1 MSGRWKRAL
10 SVGVVLCLSVVA
22 GATAAPGAQAQT
34 LDLSLCDPR
43 QHTFTLNINNQFFP
57 LPVGQR
63 WIYSGKEQGQTIGL
77 RITVLNQTESFRFG
91 RTTVTTRV
99 VEELEWIDADGDGV
113 VDSGEELIEVSRNYF
128 AQTEQGTVCY
138 FGEVVDIYEN
148 GVIVSH
154 EGSWRADAR
163 GNTPGIYMPANPQKG
178 MTFQQENAPGVAMDE
193 ATVTKVGAGTIT
205 VRDFN
210 PLDGSR
216 GTKVYTAGVGL
227 TRDGPV
233 DLVRIEQ
240 V

>member
-1 MSGRWKRAL
+1 MSGRWKSAL
-10 SVGVVLCLSVVA
+10 SIGLVLCLTVVA
-22 GATAAPGAQAQT
+22 GATAAQGAQGQT
-34 LDLSLCDPR
+34 LDLSLCDPS

-63 WIYSGKEQGQTIGL
+63 WIYSGKEKGQTIGL
-77 RITVLNQTESFRFG
+77 RITVLNQTETFRFG
-91 RTTVTTRV
+91 STRVTTRV
-99 VEELEWIDADGDGV
+99 VEELEWVDADGDGV
-113 VDSGEELIEVSRNYF
+113 VDPGEELVERSLNYF

-138 FGEVVDIYEN
+138 FGEIVDIYEN
-148 GVIVSH
+148 GVIASH

-163 GNTPGIYMPANPQKG
+163 GNSPGIFMPANPQKG
-178 MTFQQENAPGVAMDE
+178 MTFQQENAPGIAMDE
-193 ATVTKVGAGTIT
+193 ATVTKVGAATIT